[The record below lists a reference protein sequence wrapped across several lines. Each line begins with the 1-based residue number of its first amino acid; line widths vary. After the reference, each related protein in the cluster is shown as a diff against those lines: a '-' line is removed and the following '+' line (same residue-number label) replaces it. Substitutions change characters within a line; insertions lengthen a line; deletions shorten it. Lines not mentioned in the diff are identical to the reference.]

1 MKKWDCRKERGSP
14 IFSGCYPKIHVIA
27 SQCSHWHGPSQA
39 FPRGEGGSR
48 VPRKRETDEGLAS
61 PFGRGAPQGRRGRFY
76 PLSHFVT
83 APPKWEP
90 RGTRETDCDRRES
103 PEGATPVCAALK
115 YDCHWQSLLFQ
126 IRCAEPHWFAMTV
139 FFRFCSVQ
147 CCRYRACAQWSYD
160 YTPACARI
168 GSRPCRPGKN

>member
-1 MKKWDCRKERGSP
+1 MHPKSGAPDFHCVGSTERTVSLRT
-14 IFSGCYPKIHVIA
+14 SVA
-27 SQCSHWHGPSQA
+27 TLVWQSVTQA

-90 RGTRETDCDRRES
+90 RGTRETDCHVGHWPPRNDSVLSFLLSTMLPIPSLCQMVLRLHTSLR
-103 PEGATPVCAALK
+103 T
-115 YDCHWQSLLFQ
+115 HWQKLKKIYKTIPVICVIL
-126 IRCAEPHWFAMTV
+126 
-139 FFRFCSVQ
+139 
-147 CCRYRACAQWSYD
+147 
-160 YTPACARI
+160 
-168 GSRPCRPGKN
+168 

>member
-1 MKKWDCRKERGSP
+1 MKKWDCRKERGNP

-27 SQCSHWHGPSQA
+27 SQCSHWRGPSQA

-90 RGTRETDCDRRES
+90 RGTRETDCHVGHWPPRNDSVLSFLLGTMLPIPSLCPMVLRLHTSLR
-103 PEGATPVCAALK
+103 T
-115 YDCHWQSLLFQ
+115 HWQSALPTRQKLKK
-126 IRCAEPHWFAMTV
+126 IYKTIPVICV
-139 FFRFCSVQ
+139 
-147 CCRYRACAQWSYD
+147 
-160 YTPACARI
+160 I
-168 GSRPCRPGKN
+168 L